1 MCYVCPMVV
10 SLRELLEAAAA
21 SEELALRAKQLAES
35 GIDPSETAD
44 IMAEL
49 ERQGFTLPEE
59 PRR

>member
-1 MCYVCPMVV
+1 MVV

-49 ERQGFTLPEE
+49 ERQGFTLPAE